1 MILHF
6 RYLNQESLLSFWV
19 FVSLSTCPTCSGN
32 SAISFEFVGC
42 NFFTMFINYFIYRF
56 IMFNLEV
63 STVSSCDIT
72 LTFGLIKTLWYLMSE
87 TIQYFALV
95 ASFKVS
101 RSFWIK
107 DFGSFLSIYPFFT
120 LDLFIVFFLFQ
131 CYWVNLSGANFS
143 SFLIAYST
151 AAVLRCMLSYF
162 HSSVLYQY
170 TRKASS
176 NMLTYPT
183 LL

>member
-72 LTFGLIKTLWYLMSE
+72 LTFGLIKTL
-87 TIQYFALV
+87 LV

-107 DFGSFLSIYPFFT
+107 DFGSFLSIYPFFP
-120 LDLFIVFFLFQ
+120 LDLFIVFF
-131 CYWVNLSGANFS
+131 YFS
-143 SFLIAYST
+143 VIELICQVQFFPA
-151 AAVLRCMLSYF
+151 F
-162 HSSVLYQY
+162 W
-170 TRKASS
+170 
-176 NMLTYPT
+176 
-183 LL
+183 